1 MSDHESQAVLDALI
15 ALLRPAISHDTV
27 PGSHERM
34 FRKALALIDQR
45 ITCEQLTPEFIA
57 REVGISMRSLYRI
70 FAKHGG
76 DCPVHPQPRASTSA
90 PSTCATRRW
99 TRRCLV
105 AGVCLGVLGFE
116 LFQHCIQGAIW
127 GNAWG
132 YRRQHAN

>member
-1 MSDHESQAVLDALI
+1 VLDALI

-70 FAKHGG
+70 FAKHGS
-76 DCPVHPQPRASTSA
+76 DCPVHPQPPPRLLRRAPA
-90 PSTCATRRW
+90 QPGDGPEGVRRW
-99 TRRCLV
+99 GMPGGSRIRAISALHSRRD
-105 AGVCLGVLGFE
+105 LG
-116 LFQHCIQGAIW
+116 
-127 GNAWG
+127 
-132 YRRQHAN
+132 